1 MKTRIE
7 MFWKRVCD
15 AETEYELYIVHGSK
29 HGSIII
35 NSDSEV
41 VAYVTQNGE
50 LNVLTDEQFKQANSG
65 AVVSRKFEI

>member
-1 MKTRIE
+1 MKTRVST
-7 MFWKRVCD
+7 FWDRICD

-35 NSDSEV
+35 NSDSEI

-50 LNVLTDEQFKQANSG
+50 LHELSDEQFKQANSG
-65 AVVSRKFEI
+65 ALVTRKFEL